1 MKPWLRTILLIFFSA
16 TFLISGY
23 LLLDYYM
30 DSRKQKNQFDNL
42 AQIMHESAAHPHS
55 DLPVY
60 RETDDP
66 DNPETPTEPEGSPLV
81 EVTDPETGECLWVL
95 PDFADLYQMNN
106 HIVGWISI
114 PGTVVDY
121 PVMQT
126 PDSPDYYLYRSF
138 SKEYSRHGCIYV
150 REKCDVLEPSD
161 NVTIYGHRMGDGTMF
176 NTLHDYASEDF
187 YKTHSL
193 VQFNTLNDY
202 HTYKIFAVFRISS
215 STKMD
220 FPYHRYTDFESEKQ
234 FEQFLENCRSR
245 SLYDTGVSVSYGDK
259 LITLST
265 CEYTLTNG
273 RLVVV
278 AKQIA

>member
-1 MKPWLRTILLIFFSA
+1 MKPWLRTILLIFFSV

-23 LLLDYYM
+23 LLLDYFL
-30 DSRKQKNQFDNL
+30 DSYKQKNQYDAL
-42 AQIMHESAAHPHS
+42 ARIMADSAKQPSVSAPIVS
-55 DLPVY
+55 A
-60 RETDDP
+60 
-66 DNPETPTEPEGSPLV
+66 PEDTTEVSAQPEGPTLV
-81 EVTDPETGECLWVL
+81 EVQDPETGESVWML

-114 PGTVVDY
+114 PGTVVNY

-126 PDSPDYYLYRSF
+126 PDSPDYYLYRDF
-138 SKEYSRHGCIYV
+138 SQKYSRHGCIYV

-176 NTLHDYASEDF
+176 NTLHDYASKDF
-187 YKTHSL
+187 YQAHSL

-202 HTYKIFAVFRISS
+202 HTYKIFAIFRISS
-215 STKMD
+215 SSKMD
-220 FPYHRYTDFESEKQ
+220 FPYHKYVNFESEKQ
-234 FEQFLENCRSR
+234 FDQFLENCRSR